1 MMRASLSSSL
11 RAIFDAQRPRAL
23 GPGTIEA
30 ATAAE
35 SVNGEARHQLCLG
48 LKPSWEFQQLTIVD
62 RSSFAMN
69 AVVPR
74 DASKTAQRLDII
86 ADGEPLA

>member
-1 MMRASLSSSL
+1 L
-11 RAIFDAQRPRAL
+11 RVRKSEHSWVNSHERRD
-23 GPGTIEA
+23 PGTIEA

-35 SVNGEARHQLCLG
+35 PVNGEARHQLCLG

>member
-11 RAIFDAQRPRAL
+11 RAIFDGQRPRAL

-35 SVNGEARHQLCLG
+35 PVNGEARHQLCLG
-48 LKPSWEFQQLTIVD
+48 LKPS
-62 RSSFAMN
+62 
-69 AVVPR
+69 
-74 DASKTAQRLDII
+74 
-86 ADGEPLA
+86 